1 MNIHRSE
8 ELKNQIES
16 NSKGR
21 INMANSKKKA
31 EIKIS
36 GMHCA
41 SCALNV
47 EKTLQGLEGVEEA
60 QVNFGTE
67 KATVEYDPEKVEL
80 QKLEKSVEEAGYGVV
95 NQQVVIKVGGMT
107 CAMCVQAIEGVLKK
121 IDGISQVNVN
131 LAAEK
136 AYVTYNP
143 QMTSVTEMK
152 DAIENLGY
160 EYLGVEGE
168 LLEDQEEKL
177 READLKDK
185 RNRFIVAFVFSIPLM
200 VLMYSGIM
208 LPFNMSYFMLAV
220 TILPFIYVS
229 YPIFSAAYRSLQNRS
244 LNMDVM
250 YSMGI
255 GVAFVSS
262 ILGTFNLVLTPEFMF
277 YETALMLAGFLMLGR
292 WMEARAK
299 GRTGT
304 AIKKLIGLQAKTALV
319 LREDGVETMVPV
331 EEVMV
336 GDTVLVKPGDK
347 IPVDGKVISGESYVD
362 ESMITGEPIPS
373 LKIAGSSVVG
383 GTINQNGVLNF
394 QAGKIGRD
402 TVLAQIIKLVESA
415 QGSKPPVQRIAD
427 QAVTYFIPTVLT
439 VAIVAFLVWYF
450 LLGSTLL
457 FGLTVLISILVVACP
472 CALGLATPT
481 AVTVGIGRGA
491 ELGILV
497 KNGEALEISEK
508 LTTFLFDKTG
518 TLTKGKPEVTNLIGI
533 TMDDKYLLELA
544 ASVESNS
551 QHPLAKAIVTKAQ
564 DNDLNLHEAEEFN
577 TFGGKGVSAMVG
589 RKNVLIGNR
598 TLLNDNGILIQDTEE
613 ELISKLEEE
622 GKTAVLVAV
631 DNLLSG
637 ILGVADTLKE
647 NTPQAISELKKM
659 GLEVVMITG
668 DNKRTA
674 EAIANR
680 IGIDKV
686 MAGVLPEDKSA
697 EVKRLQDKGE
707 VVAFV
712 GDGINDA
719 PALAQADV
727 GIAIGGGTDVA
738 IESGEIVLIKD
749 DLLDAVAGV
758 QLSSKVMGRIKLN
771 LFWAFAYNV
780 ILIPVAAGLLY
791 PSFGIT
797 FRPEYAGL
805 AMALSSV
812 TVVTLSL
819 LLKGYLPPSKKLE
832 LRDSS

>member
-1 MNIHRSE
+1 
-8 ELKNQIES
+8 
-16 NSKGR
+16 
-21 INMANSKKKA
+21 MANSKKKA

-152 DAIENLGY
+152 EAIENLGY

-319 LREDGVETMVPV
+319 LREDGVETIVPV

-518 TLTKGKPEVTNLIGI
+518 TLTKGKPEVTNIIGI

>member
-1 MNIHRSE
+1 MVND
-8 ELKNQIES
+8 
-16 NSKGR
+16 
-21 INMANSKKKA
+21 SKKKA

-47 EKTLQGLEGVEEA
+47 EKSLQRLEGVEEA

-67 KATVEYDPEKVEL
+67 KATVEYDPDKLEL
-80 QKLEKSVEEAGYGVV
+80 QKLEETVEKAGYGVV
-95 NQQVVIKVGGMT
+95 YEKVIIKVGGMT
-107 CAMCVQAIEGVLKK
+107 CAMCVQAIEGVLRK
-121 IDGISQVNVN
+121 IDGVSEVNVN

-143 QMTSVTEMK
+143 QMTNVVEMRK
-152 DAIENLGY
+152 AIEDLGY

-168 LLEDQEEKL
+168 FQADQEEKL
-177 READLKDK
+177 RKADLNSK
-185 RNRFIVAFVFSIPLM
+185 RNRFIVAFAFSIPLM
-200 VLMYSGIM
+200 VLMYSGVM
-208 LPFNMSYFMLAV
+208 LPFNMAYFMLAV

-229 YPIFSAAYRSLQNRS
+229 YPIFSAAYRSLKNRS

-255 GVAFVSS
+255 GVAFISS
-262 ILGTFNLVLTPEFMF
+262 VLGTFNIILTPEFMF
-277 YETALMLAGFLMLGR
+277 YETALMLAGFLMMGR
-292 WMEARAK
+292 WLEARAK

-304 AIKKLIGLQAKTALV
+304 AIKKLVGFQAKTATV
-319 LREDGVETMVPV
+319 IRDDGDEKGIETQVPV
-331 EEVMV
+331 EDVLV
-336 GDTVLVKPGDK
+336 GDIVLVKPGER
-347 IPVDGKVISGESYVD
+347 IPVDGKVVSGESYVD

-373 LKIAGSSVVG
+373 MKNIDSKVVG
-383 GTINQNGVLNF
+383 GTINQNGVLKF
-394 QAGKIGRD
+394 QAEKIGKD
-402 TVLAQIIKLVESA
+402 MILAQIIKLVESA

-439 VAIVAFLVWYF
+439 IAIVAFVVWYF

-457 FGLTVLISILVVACP
+457 FGLTILISILVVACP

-508 LTTFLFDKTG
+508 LTTILFDKTG
-518 TLTKGKPEVTNLIGI
+518 TLTKGKPEVTNII
-533 TMDDKYLLELA
+533 SISIDDKTLLQIA
-544 ASVESNS
+544 ASVERNS
-551 QHPLAKAIVTKAQ
+551 QHPLADAIVTKAR
-564 DNDLNLHEAEEFN
+564 DNDIELYDSEEFN
-577 TFGGKGVSAMVG
+577 TFGGKGVSAAVNM
-589 RKNVLIGNR
+589 RSVLIGNR
-598 TLLNDNGILIQDTEE
+598 KLLMENDVEISESDEE
-613 ELISKLEEE
+613 MISKLEAE
-622 GKTAVLVAV
+622 GKTAVLVALNNV
-631 DNLLSG
+631 FSG
-637 ILGVADTLKE
+637 IVGVADTLKE
-647 NTPQAISELKKM
+647 NTPQAISELKRM
-659 GLEVVMITG
+659 GLEVAMITG
-668 DNKRTA
+668 DNQQTA
-674 EAIANR
+674 DAIASN
-680 IGIDKV
+680 IGIEHV
-686 MAGVLPEDKSA
+686 TAGVLPEDKST
-697 EVKRLQDKGE
+697 EVKRLQDQGE

-719 PALAQADV
+719 PALAQANV
-727 GIAIGGGTDVA
+727 GIAIGSGTDVA

-749 DLLDAVAGV
+749 NLMDAVAGV
-758 QLSSKVMGRIKLN
+758 QLSEKVMGRIKLN

-791 PSFGIT
+791 PTFGIT

-819 LLKGYLPPSKKLE
+819 LLKGYMPPSKKLE
-832 LRDSS
+832 LAQEIKTKKPIEINRKNDDEK

>member
-1 MNIHRSE
+1 
-8 ELKNQIES
+8 
-16 NSKGR
+16 
-21 INMANSKKKA
+21 MANSKKKA

-598 TLLNDNGILIQDTEE
+598 TLLNDNGILIQDTED

>member
-1 MNIHRSE
+1 
-8 ELKNQIES
+8 
-16 NSKGR
+16 
-21 INMANSKKKA
+21 MADNSKKKA

-47 EKTLQGLEGVEEA
+47 EKSLQGLEGVEDA

-67 KATVEYDPEKVEL
+67 KATVEYHPDKVEL
-80 QKLEKSVEEAGYGVV
+80 RDLEKSVEDVGFVVV
-95 NQQVVIKVGGMT
+95 NEKVIIKVGGMT

-121 IDGISQVNVN
+121 IDGVSEVNVN

-143 QMTSVTEMK
+143 QMTSVAQMRE
-152 DAIENLGY
+152 AIEDLGY

-168 LLEDQEEKL
+168 FQADQEEKL
-177 READLKDK
+177 RKADLNGK
-185 RNRFIVAFVFSIPLM
+185 RNRFIVAFAVSIPLM
-200 VLMYSGIM
+200 VLMYSGVM
-208 LPFNMSYFMLAV
+208 LPFNMAYFMLAV

-229 YPIFSAAYRSLQNRS
+229 YPIFSAAYRSLQNRG

-255 GVAFVSS
+255 GVAFISS
-262 ILGTFNLVLTPEFMF
+262 VLGTFNIILTPEFLF
-277 YETALMLAGFLMLGR
+277 YETALMLAGFLMFGR
-292 WMEARAK
+292 WLEARAK

-304 AIKKLIGLQAKTALV
+304 AIKKLVGLQAKTATV
-319 LREDGVETMVPV
+319 LRDEEDENGVEIQVPV
-331 EEVMV
+331 EDVIV
-336 GDTVLVKPGDK
+336 GDIVLVKPGER
-347 IPVDGKVISGESYVD
+347 IPVDGKVVSGDSYVD

-373 LKIAGSSVVG
+373 LKNAGSKVVG
-383 GTINQNGVLNF
+383 GTINQNGVLKF
-394 QAGKIGRD
+394 RAEKIGKD
-402 TVLAQIIKLVESA
+402 MVLAQIIKLVESA

-427 QAVTYFIPTVLT
+427 EAVTYFIPTVLT
-439 VAIVAFLVWYF
+439 IAIVAFVVWYF

-457 FGLTVLISILVVACP
+457 FGLTILISILVVACP

-508 LTTFLFDKTG
+508 LTTILFDKTG
-518 TLTKGKPEVTNLIGI
+518 TLTKGKPEVTNIIG
-533 TMDDKYLLELA
+533 TSTDDKALLEIA
-544 ASVESNS
+544 ASAEKNS
-551 QHPLAKAIVTKAQ
+551 QHPLADAIVTKAK
-564 DNDLNLHEAEEFN
+564 DNDLKLYDSTEFN
-577 TFGGKGVSAMVG
+577 TFGGKGVSATVNM
-589 RKNVLIGNR
+589 RSVLIGNR
-598 TLLNDNGILIQDTEE
+598 KLLRENDVEISDTNE
-613 ELISKLEEE
+613 ELISKLESE
-622 GKTAVLVAV
+622 GKTAILVALNNV
-631 DNLLSG
+631 FSG
-637 ILGVADTLKE
+637 IIGVADTLKE
-647 NTPQAISELKKM
+647 NTPQAISELKRM
-659 GLEVVMITG
+659 GLDVAMITG
-668 DNKRTA
+668 DNQKTA
-674 EAIANR
+674 DAIATS
-680 IGIDKV
+680 IGIEHV
-686 MAGVLPEDKSA
+686 TAGVLPEDKSK
-697 EVKRLQDKGE
+697 EVKRLQDQGE

-727 GIAIGGGTDVA
+727 GIAIGSGTDVA

-749 DLLDAVAGV
+749 NLMDAVAGV
-758 QLSSKVMGRIKLN
+758 QLSEKVMGRIKLN

-791 PSFGIT
+791 PTFGIT
-797 FRPEYAGL
+797 FRPEYAAL

-819 LLKGYLPPSKKLE
+819 LLKGYIPPSKKLE
-832 LRDSS
+832 LAHEKLN

>member
-1 MNIHRSE
+1 
-8 ELKNQIES
+8 
-16 NSKGR
+16 
-21 INMANSKKKA
+21 MANSKKKA

-152 DAIENLGY
+152 EAIENLGY

-185 RNRFIVAFVFSIPLM
+185 RNRFIVAFAFSIPLM

-208 LPFNMSYFMLAV
+208 LPFNMSYFMLVV

-319 LREDGVETMVPV
+319 LREDGVQTMVPV

-791 PSFGIT
+791 PSLGIT

>member
-1 MNIHRSE
+1 
-8 ELKNQIES
+8 
-16 NSKGR
+16 
-21 INMANSKKKA
+21 MAKDSKKKA

-47 EKTLQGLEGVEEA
+47 EKSLQGLEGVGEA

-67 KATVEYDPEKVEL
+67 KATVEYDPDKLKLQDLENTVEN
-80 QKLEKSVEEAGYGVV
+80 AGYGVV
-95 NQQVVIKVGGMT
+95 NEKVIIKVGGMT
-107 CAMCVQAIEGVLKK
+107 CAMCVQAIEGVLGK
-121 IDGISQVNVN
+121 ISGVSEVNVN

-143 QMTSVTEMK
+143 QMTSVAEMRE
-152 DAIENLGY
+152 AIEDLGY
-160 EYLGVEGE
+160 EYLGLEGE
-168 LLEDQEEKL
+168 TSEDQEEKL
-177 READLKDK
+177 RQADLNGK
-185 RNRFIVAFVFSIPLM
+185 RNRFIVAFAVSLPLM
-200 VLMYSGIM
+200 VLMYAGVM
-208 LPFNMSYFMLAV
+208 LPFNMAYFMLAV

-229 YPIFSAAYRSLQNRS
+229 HPIFSAAYRSLQNRS

-250 YSMGI
+250 YSLGI
-255 GVAFVSS
+255 GVAFISS
-262 ILGTFNLVLTPEFMF
+262 ILGTFNIVLTPEFMF

-292 WMEARAK
+292 WLEARAK

-304 AIKKLIGLQAKTALV
+304 AIKKLVGLQAKTATILQV
-319 LREDGVETMVPV
+319 DEDGSGVETQVPV
-331 EEVMV
+331 DDVRV
-336 GDTVLVKPGDK
+336 GDTVLVKPGER
-347 IPVDGKVISGESYVD
+347 IPVDGKVVSGESYVD

-373 LKIAGSSVVG
+373 LKNTGSGVVG
-383 GTINQNGVLNF
+383 GTINQNGVLKF
-394 QAGKIGRD
+394 QAEKIGKD
-402 TVLAQIIKLVESA
+402 TTLAQIIKLVESA

-427 QAVTYFIPTVLT
+427 RAVSYFIPTVLT
-439 VAIVAFLVWYF
+439 IAIAAFIVWYF

-457 FGLTVLISILVVACP
+457 FGLTILISILVVACP

-491 ELGILV
+491 ELGILI

-508 LTTFLFDKTG
+508 LTTVLFDKTG
-518 TLTKGKPEVTNLIGI
+518 TLTKGKPEVTNIIG
-533 TMDDKYLLELA
+533 TGLDDKTLLYIT
-544 ASVESNS
+544 ASVEKNS
-551 QHPLAKAIVTKAQ
+551 QHPLAEAIVTKAR
-564 DNDLNLHEAEEFN
+564 DNDIKLSEGEEFN
-577 TFGGKGVSAMVG
+577 TFAGKGVSATVNG
-589 RKNVLIGNR
+589 KAVLIGNR
-598 TLLNDNGILIQDTEE
+598 TLLMENDVEISDDDEE
-613 ELISKLEEE
+613 MISKLEEE
-622 GKTAVLVAV
+622 GKTAVLMAL
-631 DNLLSG
+631 NNAFSG

-647 NTPQAISELKKM
+647 NTPKAISELKKM
-659 GLEVVMITG
+659 DLEVAMITG
-668 DNKRTA
+668 DNPRTA
-674 EAIANR
+674 EAIGR
-680 IGIDKV
+680 KIGIDKV

-727 GIAIGGGTDVA
+727 GIAIGSGTDVA

-749 DLLDAVAGV
+749 NLLDAVAGV
-758 QLSSKVMGRIKLN
+758 QLSEKVMGRIKLN

-791 PSFGIT
+791 PTFGIT

-812 TVVTLSL
+812 TIVTLSL
-819 LLKGYLPPSKKLE
+819 LLKGYIPPSKRLE
-832 LRDSS
+832 VVGEN